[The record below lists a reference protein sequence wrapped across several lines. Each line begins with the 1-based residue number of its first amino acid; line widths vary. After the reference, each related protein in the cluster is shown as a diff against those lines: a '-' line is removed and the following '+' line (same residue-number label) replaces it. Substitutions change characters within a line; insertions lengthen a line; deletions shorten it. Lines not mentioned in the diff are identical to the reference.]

1 MRGSVRTVAI
11 PSTAP
16 VLYDKRGCIA
26 EVALNRPHRLNAYD
40 TGMRDSLYEILTAV
54 RDDPE
59 VAVMILYGKGPA
71 FSTGG
76 DLAESGTAPSPTAA
90 RAIRWQRD
98 VWGTLWNLP
107 QITVAAVHGHVVGGG
122 MEMALLCDQ
131 CVAAAGTSMSL
142 PESGLGMIPGVA
154 GTQTLPRCVGTG
166 WALDLV
172 LSGRKIDARQAR
184 DLGIVQRVTTGPDVL
199 RTARRLAA
207 RVSRLSPPLLRS
219 SKRLV
224 RDALDYE
231 LAAGLR
237 RERRLAQIGT

>member
-1 MRGSVRTVAI
+1 MRMDAT
-11 PSTAP
+11 PSAEP

-26 EVALNRPHRLNAYD
+26 EVALNRPERLNAYD
-40 TGMRDSLYEILTAV
+40 TGMRDSLYETLTAV
-54 RDDPE
+54 RDDPD
-59 VAVMILYGKGPA
+59 VHVMILFGNGPA

-76 DLAESGTAPSPTAA
+76 DLAEFGTAPSPTAA

-122 MEMALLCDQ
+122 MEMMLLCDQ
-131 CVAAAGTSMSL
+131 CVAAVGTSMSL

-154 GTQTLPRCVGTG
+154 GTQTLPRAVGTG

-172 LSGRKIDARQAR
+172 LSGRTIDARQAR
-184 DLGIVQRVTTGPDVL
+184 DLGIVQHLTADSEVL

-207 RVSRLSPPLLRS
+207 RIARISPPLLRS

-224 RDALDYE
+224 NDGLDYE
-231 LAAGLR
+231 IAAGLR
-237 RERRLAQIGT
+237 RERQLARIDT